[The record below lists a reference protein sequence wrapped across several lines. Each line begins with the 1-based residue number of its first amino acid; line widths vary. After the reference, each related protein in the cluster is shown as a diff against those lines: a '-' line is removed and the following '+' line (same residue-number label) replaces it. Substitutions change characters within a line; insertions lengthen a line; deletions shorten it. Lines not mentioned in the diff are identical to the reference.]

1 MTNRRMEFLI
11 GMTVVVIFVAVS
23 VMTILF
29 GPEQGIF
36 VHRGGKR
43 MTIIFD
49 KANGITN
56 TSKVVKSGVEIGR
69 VYKREL
75 NDDADKSAVRVSFEL
90 NPGVKIFSNE
100 YARINRNLLGD
111 AAIEFVKNV
120 NFTGEIT
127 EIGSEQLI
135 HGQPGADISGTV
147 SNIEGDLAKT
157 LEQVQNAAAGITL
170 FMDNVNNF
178 LGTPEE
184 VLQKKNRLQN
194 VFNELSQ
201 TLQSING
208 LAANMNEIMSDKTL
222 KENISKGAKEI
233 PNILAKVNE
242 LMGNANS
249 LSQDFRSTLDRTHRS
264 FDQVEK
270 NLDNLGRFTNSL
282 AEDGP
287 DLIASLSDSS
297 KDIRRMVGNISQL
310 AEQLNRDVKNPNTT
324 LGMLGDPEVGA
335 SLRGIIRNA
344 EEISL
349 KMQPIMDD
357 ARVFTNKIA
366 HRPSS
371 LVFDRKNYKGLTGGT
386 ENAIGL
392 QSLSPSGGTNSSLYR
407 LTSGETTVSTLP
419 PALSGS
425 APAEGTLYDPDD
437 LAGWYHQYPQTIAK
451 KSPSCLESLLGKIN
465 FSICSQSKEPN
476 LDMQSPLGTTLVT
489 SDSVPGAMELE
500 TTLKSNT
507 TIDKSRA
514 AKTNMIPPD
523 VQQIDKTL
531 DDEATLK
538 ERGRR
543 RWFPL
548 RRRDT
553 TSNDLPMD
561 GNYALIEGQE
571 VSFGPNQSP
580 IVYSGPYAAESAFQS
595 VQGQPQLPSGNSMYN
610 SMPYD
615 ETQYAQ
621 GNIAPEAYQYMP
633 ETSTGPQTSAKGG
646 LKFSLGKIFGSD
658 KKTRQNTTQSD
669 QFIVGNESSL
679 PMGEAYATWSENQN
693 ANQMSGQNTF
703 LPSAATSLPEREPS
717 VHGNVLGETP
727 VYTHSQAGPQYSSG
741 VLPGP
746 AHESTTVGRPESTPA
761 STRSFSN
768 DGLPIQYVSPTGR

>member
-36 VHRGGKR
+36 VHGGGKR
-43 MTIIFD
+43 MTIVFD

-75 NDDADKSAVRVSFEL
+75 TDDADKSAVRVSFEL
-90 NPGVKIFSNE
+90 NPGVRIYSNE

-111 AAIEFVKNV
+111 AAIEFVKNA

-135 HGQPGADISGTV
+135 VGQPGADISGTV

-157 LEQVQNAAAGITL
+157 LEQVQSAAAGITL
-170 FMDNVNNF
+170 FMDNVNHF

-184 VLQKKNRLQN
+184 VQQKKNRLQN

-208 LAANMNEIMSDKTL
+208 LAANMNEIMSDKAL
-222 KENISKGAKEI
+222 KDNIRTGAKEI

-249 LSQDFRSTLDRTHRS
+249 LAQDFRSTLERTHRG

-270 NLDNLGRFTNSL
+270 NLDNLGRFTSSL

-310 AEQLNRDVKNPNTT
+310 AEQLNHDVKDPHTT
-324 LGMLGDPEVGA
+324 LGMLGDPEVAA
-335 SLRGIIRNA
+335 SIRGIVANA

-371 LVFDRKNYKGLTGGT
+371 LVFDSKNYKGLTGGA
-386 ENAIGL
+386 ENAVGL
-392 QSLSPSGGTNSSLYR
+392 QSLSPSGGTSSSLYR
-407 LTSGETTVSTLP
+407 LTSGEATTSSTLP

-425 APAEGTLYDPDD
+425 KPADGSLYNPDD
-437 LAGWYHQYPQTIAK
+437 LAGWYRQYPQTVAK
-451 KSPSCLESLLGKIN
+451 KSPSCLDGLLDKVN
-465 FSICSQSKEPN
+465 FSICSRSKEPK
-476 LDMQSPLGTTLVT
+476 LDMESPLGTTL
-489 SDSVPGAMELE
+489 SGAANDPKTAELE
-500 TTLKSNT
+500 DKLKSNT
-507 TIDKSRA
+507 LTDKSRA
-514 AKTNMIPPD
+514 AKESLTPPD
-523 VQQIDKTL
+523 VRQIDKTMQ
-531 DDEATLK
+531 DEATLK

-543 RWFPL
+543 RWLPL

-553 TSNDLPMD
+553 TSTEFPIY
-561 GNYALIEGQE
+561 GNVAMIDGQE
-571 VSFGPNQSP
+571 VSFGPGQSPMVYSMPMVASPHASTPYVTGSGPQVLPAEGAMSYDANTVPYAGGMTNQSM
-580 IVYSGPYAAESAFQS
+580 PYAE
-595 VQGQPQLPSGNSMYN
+595 G

-615 ETQYAQ
+615 GNTMPFDGSQFAQ
-621 GNIAPEAYQYMP
+621 GNMPPEAYQ
-633 ETSTGPQTSAKGG
+633 
-646 LKFSLGKIFGSD
+646 
-658 KKTRQNTTQSD
+658 
-669 QFIVGNESSL
+669 
-679 PMGEAYATWSENQN
+679 
-693 ANQMSGQNTF
+693 
-703 LPSAATSLPEREPS
+703 
-717 VHGNVLGETP
+717 
-727 VYTHSQAGPQYSSG
+727 
-741 VLPGP
+741 
-746 AHESTTVGRPESTPA
+746 
-761 STRSFSN
+761 
-768 DGLPIQYVSPTGR
+768 